1 MNKLSIII
9 VNYNVKFFLQQAITA
24 AIKASKNL
32 PVEIWVV
39 DNQSTDGSVEMVA
52 ELFPEVKL
60 IANKKNVGFSTANN
74 QAIAQSN
81 SEYILLLNPD
91 TVVAEDTFDK
101 CIAFMDAHPKAGGLG
116 VKMIDGTGVFLPES
130 KRGFPSPSVAFFKT
144 FGFGKI
150 FSKSAF
156 FNQYYLGHLPNNA
169 NCKADVLSGAFM
181 LMRNQ
186 ALEEVGYLDE
196 TFFMYGE
203 DIDLSYRIV
212 QGGWENYYFAD
223 TNIIHYK
230 GESTKKGS
238 LNYVKTFYQAMIIF
252 TEKHFSKRKGAW
264 LFILM
269 LQVGIYFRA
278 SLTLLANF
286 LKSIAAP
293 AIDASIIFAG
303 LYLIKDLW
311 ASNHFK
317 NPDYFPNTLLYIN
330 LPIYIGIWL
339 LCMYLR
345 GTYDKNSQFR
355 QLWSALIFGTVLV
368 AALYGF
374 LPEELRYSRML
385 IILGGI
391 WAIVAT
397 SGIRLLKSAIKYKNI
412 FHAVNPHQRNTIIV
426 GGQEEG
432 QRALNILYNFG
443 TQFNY
448 LGFISL
454 QKEAA
459 NTPHYLGNI
468 SDLDNLLQAFE
479 ATEIIFTAKDISNKA
494 IIDIM
499 DKYSN
504 KYEYKI
510 LQADSDSI
518 IGSNSKNTA
527 GDLYAV
533 GISYKLNNLTE
544 RRNKRLLDISCAIL
558 FLIFSPILIFFVK
571 GDMAFFSNLFQVLFG
586 KATFVGYNENGKI
599 KDLPKLAKGILKS
612 TSALNFQAMDTNL
625 IEKVNL
631 FYAKDYSVYKDI
643 NIIVKNMTKL
653 SNK

>member
-1 MNKLSIII
+1 MNKLSVII

-24 AIKASKNL
+24 ALAASKNMA
-32 PVEIWVV
+32 VEIWMV
-39 DNQSTDGSVEMVA
+39 DNQSSDGSVEMVRS
-52 ELFPEVKL
+52 LFPEVKV
-60 IANKKNVGFSTANN
+60 IANEKNVGFSTANN

-101 CIAFMDAHPKAGGLG
+101 CIAFMDAHPNAGGLG

-130 KRGFPSPSVAFFKT
+130 KRGFPSPIVAFFKT

-156 FNQYYLGHLPNNA
+156 FNQYYLGHLPNDA

-181 LMRNQ
+181 LMRTK

-212 QGGWENYYFAD
+212 QGGWDNYYIAD
-223 TNIIHYK
+223 TSIIHYK

-264 LFILM
+264 LFIIM
-269 LQVGIYFRA
+269 LQIGIYFRA

-293 AIDASIIFAG
+293 LVDAALIFAG
-303 LYLIKDLW
+303 LYLLKDLW
-311 ASNHFK
+311 ATSHFK
-317 NPDYFPNTLLYIN
+317 NPDYFPDSLLYIN
-330 LPIYIGIWL
+330 FPIYIGIWL
-339 LCMYLR
+339 FCMYLR
-345 GTYDKNSQFR
+345 GCYDKHSQYR
-355 QLWSALIFGTVLV
+355 QIWSALIFGTILV

-374 LPEELRYSRML
+374 LPEDLRYSRML

-391 WAIVAT
+391 WAIFSTTA
-397 SGIRLLKSAIKYKNI
+397 IRILKQAIQYKNI
-412 FHAVNPHQRNTIIV
+412 FHVVAKKGRDTLIV
-426 GGQEEG
+426 GSQSEAA
-432 QRALNILYNFG
+432 RTLHILHNFG

-448 LGFISL
+448 LGHISTIAES
-454 QKEAA
+454 QQNE
-459 NTPHYLGNI
+459 HYLGEI
-468 SDLDNLLQAFE
+468 SDKEALLKVFQP
-479 ATEIIFTAKDISNKA
+479 TEIIFTAKDISNKE
-494 IIDIM
+494 IIDLM
-499 DKYSN
+499 DKHGN
-504 KYEYKI
+504 QYEYKI
-510 LQADSDSI
+510 LQADNDSI

-533 GISYKLNNLTE
+533 GISYKLNTPTE
-544 RRNKRLLDISCAIL
+544 RRNKRIIDIVMSLILLL
-558 FLIFSPILIFFVK
+558 FSPIGLFFVK
-571 GDMAFFSNLFQVLFG
+571 GNIALIPNLLKVLIG
-586 KATFVGYNENGKI
+586 KATLVGYNESVSTKALPKI
-599 KDLPKLAKGILKS
+599 KKGILKS
-612 TSALNFQAMDTNL
+612 TSHLKMENMQAHLLHKIN
-625 IEKVNL
+625 V
-631 FYAKDYSVYKDI
+631 FYAKDYNVYHDI
-643 NIIVKNMTKL
+643 YIVLKSFSKL
-653 SNK
+653 GA